1 MGCCILLGGLLSSLL
16 QRMGCLP
23 GALLTSLTQRGNL
36 PALLHH
42 CGLQLSSGGMAG
54 NQTRPRGIE
63 LRPVMLRAELDTAS
77 GAEANQQQA
86 GQHDRD
92 NAGRDHDS
100 TALARSHNAR
110 RSAWPLSPPLTRR
123 VMAANSPRSA
133 NSLRP

>member
-1 MGCCILLGGLLSSLL
+1 MGCCIVLGSLLSSLL
-16 QRMGCLP
+16 QRLGCLS

-36 PALLHH
+36 PALRHH

-54 NQTRPRGIE
+54 NQIRPRGIE

-77 GAEANQQQA
+77 GTEANQQQA

-100 TALARSHNAR
+100 TLFARSHSAM
-110 RSAWPLSPPLTRR
+110 RSAWPISPPLIRR

-133 NSLRP
+133 RSFNP

>member
-1 MGCCILLGGLLSSLL
+1 MGCCIVLGSLLSSLL
-16 QRMGCLP
+16 QRLGCLS

-77 GAEANQQQA
+77 GTEANQQQA
-86 GQHDRD
+86 GQHDQD
-92 NAGRDHDS
+92 NTGRDHDS
-100 TALARSHNAR
+100 TLFARSHSAR
-110 RSAWPLSPPLTRR
+110 RSAWPLIPPLIRR
-123 VMAANSPRSA
+123 VMAANSPRSGR
-133 NSLRP
+133 SFKP